1 MSTAGSVLR
10 SRAFSLT
17 VIAALGVLLAIQS
30 FRAQHFT
37 SAIDRDQKE
46 KLRFCSHANTT
57 VRGTLREYENDQFSP
72 TPPLGP
78 TGALLIGELVGF
90 CLGRDDGRIIGDELL
105 SQLWPDTPEKRA
117 RVTSILREV
126 HQDIERLDQ

>member
-1 MSTAGSVLR
+1 MITAGSVLR
-10 SRAFSLT
+10 SRSLLFIVFAVLGAGLAF
-17 VIAALGVLLAIQS
+17 QS
-30 FRAQHFT
+30 YRAHQFT
-37 SAIDRDQKE
+37 SAIDRDQRRKV
-46 KLRFCSHANTT
+46 RFCTYANTT
-57 VRGTLREYENDQFSP
+57 IRLTLRRYENDQFSP
-72 TPPLGP
+72 IPPLGP